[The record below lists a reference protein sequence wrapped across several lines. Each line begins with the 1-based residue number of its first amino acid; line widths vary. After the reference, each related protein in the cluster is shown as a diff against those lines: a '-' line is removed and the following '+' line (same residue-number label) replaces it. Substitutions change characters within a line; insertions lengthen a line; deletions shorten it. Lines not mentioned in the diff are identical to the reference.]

1 MLTGKTVL
9 LHSVQEFIEFPPTFF
24 ISLHN
29 QLISINSIVTYSRVK
44 MFEKCDSSNRE
55 KWMFTSFNTLQ
66 DFYGKIRVG
75 FFLT

>member
-55 KWMFTSFNTLQ
+55 K
-66 DFYGKIRVG
+66 
-75 FFLT
+75 